1 MLAGCAE
8 CTRLWHIYHA
18 ATVEEIR
25 AYQKLAGAKLKTR
38 NPELIA
44 ALLAHANTLS
54 LLVTASSIQVAEH
67 RAIHGPARQPSLQ
80 SGIGQSVVPSS
91 MPPHC
96 PECVRLWDI
105 YYAVSVDELI
115 DQHAST
121 SVKVVRGSMSLH
133 IRVVS
138 NLFWPQLRFFNEFGP
153 VLSWL
158 RRCIKFTEANQE
170 PSHEMHTGESSRAF
184 LESTHITSP
193 NSSTKKRRPGHVA
206 L

>member
-1 MLAGCAE
+1 MERETGLEPATSSLGIQAYIESKSLVRFCCEFLNLQHHAE
-8 CTRLWHIYHA
+8 SAVFESVHPNEAQTRQAPQLDHSDTKNLCQA
-18 ATVEEIR
+18 
-25 AYQKLAGAKLKTR
+25 
-38 NPELIA
+38 
-44 ALLAHANTLS
+44 
-54 LLVTASSIQVAEH
+54 
-67 RAIHGPARQPSLQ
+67 
-80 SGIGQSVVPSS
+80 
-91 MPPHC
+91 M
-96 PECVRLWDI
+96 
-105 YYAVSVDELI
+105 I

>member
-105 YYAVSVDELI
+105 YYAVSVDEFRANEDLETAKLQNVNASLI
-115 DQHAST
+115 
-121 SVKVVRGSMSLH
+121 G
-133 IRVVS
+133 
-138 NLFWPQLRFFNEFGP
+138 E
-153 VLSWL
+153 LSS
-158 RRCIKFTEANQE
+158 IA
-170 PSHEMHTGESSRAF
+170 
-184 LESTHITSP
+184 
-193 NSSTKKRRPGHVA
+193 VA
-206 L
+206 LERDLDLASEQVSSHRATHRPALRGLS